1 MAEKT
6 FRGRVVVGGA
16 VSAKALVSH
25 GGFNTLA
32 SYQQPLILKNV
43 KAPCSDQN
51 TPDLYKKPLQGAAI
65 CLPQTIGSTTGG
77 MVLMCACDMGAGPA
91 CMLFSKPIDPLAAAG
106 AILAKNWTEHPFV
119 VVDQLG
125 DEFLD
130 YMHDGMDVSVAED
143 GTVTVAG

>member
-1 MAEKT
+1 MTTKT
-6 FRGRVVVGGA
+6 FRGRPVVAGS
-16 VSAKALVSH
+16 VSAPALVSH

-32 SYQQPLILKNV
+32 SYQQPLILKNI

-51 TPDLYKKPLQGAAI
+51 NPDLYKKPLQGAAI

-91 CMLFSKPIDPLAAAG
+91 CMLFSRQIDPLAAAG

-125 DEFLD
+125 EEFLD
-130 YMHDGMDVSVAED
+130 AVRDGMTVSVEED
-143 GTVTVAG
+143 GTVTLAE

>member
-51 TPDLYKKPLQGAAI
+51 NPDLYKKPLQGAAI

-91 CMLFSKPIDPLAAAG
+91 CMLFSKPIDPLAAAREPFSPRTG
-106 AILAKNWTEHPFV
+106 RSTRLSWLTSWATSFSTTCMTAWT
-119 VVDQLG
+119 
-125 DEFLD
+125 
-130 YMHDGMDVSVAED
+130 
-143 GTVTVAG
+143 